1 MDFHSNKVKG
11 IGEFDSIKNQ
21 SKLLE
26 ESKVAPQTKDPVEIL
41 NERQKSI
48 YVDTEPIKCKTCG
61 TVAFVMIENGEYCN
75 K

>member
-1 MDFHSNKVKG
+1 MDLHSNNING
-11 IGEFDSIKNQ
+11 FDKFSSIKNQ
-21 SKLLE
+21 SKQLE
-26 ESKVAPQTKDPVEIL
+26 ESKATPLVRDPVEIL

-61 TVAFVMIENGEYCN
+61 TVTFVMIENGEYCN